1 MLVVYV
7 ELLELLFLDRPV
19 VQLLKLLVL
28 LFLGLLELLVA
39 LGMPKE
45 LDKDSCMDQLV
56 LQFLDL
62 LVHLV
67 EADLDIVEMA
77 LQGSLG
83 DIKAASLTK
92 QFLQTVMA
100 ELAVLDIGLGY
111 TLEVVITAQGIVIQ
125 LVDFDIVVAVL
136 DTVKELNFRPIKD
149 TSVEVKE

>member
-1 MLVVYV
+1 MLVVSV
-7 ELLELLFLDRPV
+7 GLMELLFLDRPV
-19 VQLLKLLVL
+19 VLLLKLLVL
-28 LFLGLLELLVA
+28 LFLGLLELLIA

-62 LVHLV
+62 LVYLV
-67 EADLDIVEMA
+67 EADPGIVEMV
-77 LQGSLG
+77 LQGNLE

-100 ELAVLDIGLGY
+100 ELAVLDISLSY

-125 LVDFDIVVAVL
+125 LVEFDIVVAVL